1 MPTYD
6 TPSPITATVE
16 LVVGDLR
23 IVAAERT
30 DTVVEVRPSDPGSD
44 ADVRAADQT
53 RVEYA
58 DGLLLV
64 KTPKQ
69 RGLGLFGKPGS
80 VDVTVD
86 LPARSKVQAE
96 TGVGG
101 VRTTGVLSAC
111 RVKSGAGDV
120 HLDRVVGGQLT
131 LETGA
136 GRIDVDT
143 VAGRA
148 DIRTGSGRL
157 QVREIDGPAVVKNS
171 NGDSWIGLVT
181 GDLRFNAAN
190 GDIVVDRAGGGVV
203 ASTANG
209 DVRVG
214 AATRGTAS
222 LKTGFGEVE
231 VGIPA
236 GTAAKLDV
244 STSFGRVRNQLESAE
259 GPQETDETLDLRA
272 RSSYGDIVIRRATE
286 STTGSTTGS
295 TA

>member
-6 TPSPITATVE
+6 TPHPITATVE

-23 IVAAERT
+23 IVAADRT

-69 RGLGLFGKPGS
+69 RGLGLFGKPG
-80 VDVTVD
+80 
-86 LPARSKVQAE
+86 
-96 TGVGG
+96 
-101 VRTTGVLSAC
+101 
-111 RVKSGAGDV
+111 AGDV
-120 HLDRVVGGQLT
+120 QVDRVEGGRLS

-136 GRIDVDT
+136 GRVDVDT

-148 DIRTGSGRL
+148 DISTGSGRL
-157 QVREIDGPAVVKNS
+157 QVREIDGPAVLKNS

-181 GDLRFNAAN
+181 GDLRINAAN
-190 GDIVVDRAGGGVV
+190 GDIAVDRAGGDVV

-209 DVRVG
+209 GITIG
-214 AATRGTAS
+214 AVTRGTVS
-222 LKTGFGEVE
+222 LKTGFGEIE

-236 GTAAKLDV
+236 GTAAKLDA
-244 STSFGRVRNQLESAE
+244 STSFGRIRNQLESTD
-259 GPQETDETLDLRA
+259 GPQETDE
-272 RSSYGDIVIRRATE
+272 
-286 STTGSTTGS
+286 
-295 TA
+295 

>member
-1 MPTYD
+1 MPAYD
-6 TPSPITATVE
+6 TPHPVTATVE

-23 IVAAERT
+23 IVAADRA

-86 LPARSKVQAE
+86 LPARSKVQVDS
-96 TGVGG
+96 GVGG
-101 VRTTGVLSAC
+101 VRTTGTLAAC

-120 HLDRVVGGQLT
+120 QVDRVEGGRLS

-136 GRIDVDT
+136 GRVDVDT

-148 DIRTGSGRL
+148 DISTGSGRL

-181 GDLRFNAAN
+181 GDLRINAAN
-190 GDIVVDRAGGGVV
+190 GDIAVDRAGGDVV

-209 DVRVG
+209 GITVG
-214 AATRGTAS
+214 AVTRGSVS
-222 LKTGFGEVE
+222 LKTGFGEIE

-244 STSFGRVRNQLESAE
+244 STSFGRIRNQLESTD
-259 GPQETDETLDLRA
+259 GPQETDETVDLRA
-272 RSSYGDIVIRRATE
+272 RSGYGDIVIRR
-286 STTGSTTGS
+286 STGAS
-295 TA
+295 A

>member
-6 TPSPITATVE
+6 TPRPITATVE
-16 LVVGDLR
+16 LVLGDLR

-30 DTVVEVRPSDPGSD
+30 DTVVEVRPSDPASD
-44 ADVRAADQT
+44 ADVRAAEQT
-53 RVEYA
+53 RVEYG
-58 DGLLLV
+58 DGRLLV

-86 LPARSKVQAE
+86 LPAGSQLQAE
-96 TGVGG
+96 AGAGG
-101 VRTTGVLSAC
+101 GRAAGVLGDS
-111 RVKSGAGDV
+111 RVKCGAGDV
-120 HLDRVVGGQLT
+120 HLDRVGPLT

-136 GRIDVDT
+136 GRVDVDA

-148 DIRTGSGRL
+148 DISTGSGRL

-171 NGDSWIGLVT
+171 NGDSWLGLVT
-181 GDLRFNAAN
+181 GDLRINAAN
-190 GDIVVDRAGGGVV
+190 GDIVVDRAGGSVV

-209 DVRVG
+209 DIRV
-214 AATRGTAS
+214 AAVVRGTAS

-244 STSFGRVRNQLESAE
+244 STSFGRVRNQLESAD
-259 GPQETDETLDLRA
+259 GPLETDATVDLRA
-272 RSSYGDIVIRRATE
+272 RSSYGDIVIRRAT
-286 STTGSTTGS
+286 GSTTGS
-295 TA
+295 SA

>member
-1 MPTYD
+1 MPSFD
-6 TPSPITATVE
+6 TPRPITATVE

-58 DGLLLV
+58 DGRLLV

-80 VDVTVD
+80 VDVTLD
-86 LPARSKVQAE
+86 LPAGSDVHAE

-101 VRTTGVLSAC
+101 IQAAGVLAKC
-111 RVKSGAGDV
+111 QVKMGAGDV
-120 HLDRVVGGQLT
+120 RLDRVGALS
-131 LETGA
+131 LDTGA
-136 GRIDVDT
+136 GRVEVDA

-148 DIRTGSGRL
+148 EISTGSGRL
-157 QVREIDGPAVVKNS
+157 QVREIDGSAVLKNS
-171 NGDSWIGLVT
+171 NGDSWLGLVI
-181 GDLRFNAAN
+181 GDLRINAAN
-190 GDIVVDRAGGGVV
+190 GDIAVDRAGAGVV
-203 ASTANG
+203 ANTANG
-209 DVRVG
+209 DIRVG
-214 AATRGTAS
+214 AAIRGTVS
-222 LKTGFGEVE
+222 LKTGFGEIE

-259 GPQETDETLDLRA
+259 GPQATDETLDLRA
-272 RSSYGDIVIRRATE
+272 RSGYGDIVIRRAT
-286 STTGSTTGS
+286 GSL
-295 TA
+295 A

>member
-6 TPSPITATVE
+6 TPHPVTATVE

-23 IVAAERT
+23 IVAADRT

-86 LPARSKVQAE
+86 LPARSKVQVDSGA
-96 TGVGG
+96 GG
-101 VRTTGVLSAC
+101 VRTTGTLGAC

-120 HLDRVVGGQLT
+120 QVDRVEGGRLS
-131 LETGA
+131 LEIGA
-136 GRIDVDT
+136 GRVDVDT

-148 DIRTGSGRL
+148 DISTGSGRL

-181 GDLRFNAAN
+181 GDLRINAAN
-190 GDIVVDRAGGGVV
+190 GDIAVDRAGGDVV

-209 DVRVG
+209 GVTVG
-214 AATRGTAS
+214 AVTRGTVS
-222 LKTGFGEVE
+222 LKTGFGEIE

-244 STSFGRVRNQLESAE
+244 STSFGRIRNQLESTD
-259 GPQETDETLDLRA
+259 GPQETDETVDLRA
-272 RSSYGDIVIRRATE
+272 RSSYGDIVIRRSAGA
-286 STTGSTTGS
+286 S
-295 TA
+295 A

>member
-1 MPTYD
+1 MPSFD
-6 TPSPITATVE
+6 TPRPITATVE

-58 DGLLLV
+58 DGRLLV

-80 VDVTVD
+80 VDVTLD
-86 LPARSKVQAE
+86 LPAGSDVHAE
-96 TGVGG
+96 TGAGG
-101 VRTTGVLSAC
+101 IQAAGALAKC
-111 RVKSGAGDV
+111 QVKVGAGDV
-120 HLDRVVGGQLT
+120 RLDRVGALS
-131 LETGA
+131 LDTGA
-136 GRIDVDT
+136 GRVEVEA

-148 DIRTGSGRL
+148 EISTGSGRL
-157 QVREIDGPAVVKNS
+157 QVREIGGSAMLKNS
-171 NGDSWIGLVT
+171 NGDSWLGLVIC
-181 GDLRFNAAN
+181 DLRINAAN
-190 GDIVVDRAGGGVV
+190 GDIAVDRAGAGVV
-203 ASTANG
+203 ANTANG
-209 DVRVG
+209 DIRVG
-214 AATRGTAS
+214 AAIRGTVS
-222 LKTGFGEVE
+222 LKTGFGEIE

-272 RSSYGDIVIRRATE
+272 RSSYGDIVIRRAT
-286 STTGSTTGS
+286 GSV
-295 TA
+295 A

>member
-1 MPTYD
+1 MPAYD
-6 TPSPITATVE
+6 TPHPVTATVE

-23 IVAAERT
+23 IVAADRA

-86 LPARSKVQAE
+86 LPARSKVQVDS
-96 TGVGG
+96 GVGG
-101 VRTTGVLSAC
+101 VRTTGTLAAC

-120 HLDRVVGGQLT
+120 QVDRGGGGRLS

-136 GRIDVDT
+136 GRVDVDT

-148 DIRTGSGRL
+148 DISTGSGRL

-181 GDLRFNAAN
+181 GDLRINAAN
-190 GDIVVDRAGGGVV
+190 GDIAVDRAGGDVV

-209 DVRVG
+209 GITVG
-214 AATRGTAS
+214 AVTRGSVS
-222 LKTGFGEVE
+222 LKTGFGEIE

-244 STSFGRVRNQLESAE
+244 STSFGRIRNQLESTD
-259 GPQETDETLDLRA
+259 GPHETDETIDLRA
-272 RSSYGDIVIRRATE
+272 RSGYGDIVIRR
-286 STTGSTTGS
+286 STGAS
-295 TA
+295 A

>member
-1 MPTYD
+1 MPAYD
-6 TPSPITATVE
+6 TPHPVTATVE

-23 IVAAERT
+23 IVAADRA

-44 ADVRAADQT
+44 PDVRAADQT

-86 LPARSKVQAE
+86 LPARSKVQVDSGA
-96 TGVGG
+96 GG
-101 VRTTGVLSAC
+101 VRTTGTLAAC

-120 HLDRVVGGQLT
+120 QVDRVEGGRLS

-136 GRIDVDT
+136 GRVDVDT

-148 DIRTGSGRL
+148 DISTGSGRL

-181 GDLRFNAAN
+181 GDLRINAAN
-190 GDIVVDRAGGGVV
+190 GDIAVDRAGGDVV

-209 DVRVG
+209 GITVG
-214 AATRGTAS
+214 AVTRGSVS
-222 LKTGFGEVE
+222 LKTGFGEIE

-244 STSFGRVRNQLESAE
+244 STSFGRIRNQLESTD
-259 GPQETDETLDLRA
+259 GPQETDETIDLRA
-272 RSSYGDIVIRRATE
+272 RSGYGDIVIRR
-286 STTGSTTGS
+286 STGAS
-295 TA
+295 A

>member
-1 MPTYD
+1 MPAYD
-6 TPSPITATVE
+6 TPHPVTATVE

-23 IVAAERT
+23 IVAADRA

-86 LPARSKVQAE
+86 LPARSKVQVDSGA
-96 TGVGG
+96 GG
-101 VRTTGVLSAC
+101 VRTTGTLAAC

-120 HLDRVVGGQLT
+120 QLDRVEGGRLS
-131 LETGA
+131 LEIGA
-136 GRIDVDT
+136 GRVDVDT

-148 DIRTGSGRL
+148 DISTGSGRL

-181 GDLRFNAAN
+181 GDLRINAAN
-190 GDIVVDRAGGGVV
+190 GDIAVDRAGGDVV

-209 DVRVG
+209 GITVG
-214 AATRGTAS
+214 AITRGTVS
-222 LKTGFGEVE
+222 LKTGFGEIE

-244 STSFGRVRNQLESAE
+244 STSFGRIRNQLESTD
-259 GPQETDETLDLRA
+259 GPQETDERIDLRA
-272 RSSYGDIVIRRATE
+272 RSGYGDIVIRR
-286 STTGSTTGS
+286 STGAS
-295 TA
+295 A

>member
-6 TPSPITATVE
+6 TPHPVTATVE

-23 IVAAERT
+23 IVAADRA

-86 LPARSKVQAE
+86 LPARSKVQVDSGA
-96 TGVGG
+96 GG
-101 VRTTGVLSAC
+101 VRTTGTLGAC

-120 HLDRVVGGQLT
+120 QVDRVEGGRLL
-131 LETGA
+131 LEIGA
-136 GRIDVDT
+136 GRVDVDT

-148 DIRTGSGRL
+148 DISTGSGRL

-171 NGDSWIGLVT
+171 NGDSWIGLVA
-181 GDLRFNAAN
+181 GDLRINAAN
-190 GDIVVDRAGGGVV
+190 GDIAVDRAGGDVV

-209 DVRVG
+209 GITVG
-214 AATRGTAS
+214 AVTRGTVS
-222 LKTGFGEVE
+222 LKTGFGEIE

-244 STSFGRVRNQLESAE
+244 STSFGRIRNQLESTD
-259 GPQETDETLDLRA
+259 GPQETDETVDLRA
-272 RSSYGDIVIRRATE
+272 RSSYGDIVIRR
-286 STTGSTTGS
+286 STGID
-295 TA
+295 A

>member
-1 MPTYD
+1 MPSYD
-6 TPSPITATVE
+6 TPRPITATVE

-30 DTVVEVRPSDPGSD
+30 DTAVEVRPSDPGSE

-58 DGLLLV
+58 DGRLLV

-80 VDVTVD
+80 VDVTLD
-86 LPARSKVQAE
+86 LPAGSQLRAE
-96 TGVGG
+96 IAVGG
-101 VRTTGVLSAC
+101 IRAAGVLADS
-111 RVKSGAGDV
+111 RVKCCAGDV
-120 HLDRVVGGQLT
+120 QLDRVGPLA

-136 GRIDVDT
+136 GRVDVDA

-171 NGDSWIGLVT
+171 NGDSWLGLVT
-181 GDLRFNAAN
+181 GDLQVNAAN
-190 GDIVVDRAGGGVV
+190 GDITVDRAGNSVV
-203 ASTANG
+203 ATTANG
-209 DVRVG
+209 AITVG

-222 LKTGFGEVE
+222 LKTGFGEIQI
-231 VGIPA
+231 GIPA
-236 GTAAKLDV
+236 GTASKLDV
-244 STSFGRVRNQLESAE
+244 STSFGRIHNQLESAD
-259 GPQETDETLDLRA
+259 GPQETDETLDLRV
-272 RSSYGDIVIRRATE
+272 RSKYGDIVIRRAA
-286 STTGSTTGS
+286 GGQ
-295 TA
+295 A

>member
-1 MPTYD
+1 MPTYE
-6 TPSPITATVE
+6 TPNPITATVE
-16 LVVGDLR
+16 VVLGDLR
-23 IVAAERT
+23 IAAADRA
-30 DTVVEVRPSDPGSD
+30 DTVVEVRPSDPASD

-53 RVEYA
+53 RVEYD

-86 LPARSKVQAE
+86 LPARSKIQVEIGA
-96 TGVGG
+96 GG
-101 VRTTGVLSAC
+101 VRTTGALAAG
-111 RVKSGAGDV
+111 RVKCGAGDV
-120 HLDRVVGGQLT
+120 HLDRVLGGQLT
-131 LETGA
+131 IETGA
-136 GRIDVDT
+136 GRIEVDT

-148 DIRTGSGRL
+148 DISTGSGRL

-181 GDLRFNAAN
+181 GDLRINAAN
-190 GDIVVDRAGGGVV
+190 GDIAVDRAGGSVV

-209 DVRVG
+209 DIRVG
-214 AATRGTAS
+214 AVARGTAS

-231 VGIPA
+231 VGISA

-244 STSFGRVRNQLESAE
+244 STSFGRVRNQLESTE
-259 GPQETDETLDLRA
+259 GPQETDETVDLRA
-272 RSSYGDIVIRRATE
+272 RSSYGDIVIRRAT
-286 STTGSTTGS
+286 GSTSGS

>member
-6 TPSPITATVE
+6 TPHPVTATVE

-23 IVAAERT
+23 IVAADRA

-86 LPARSKVQAE
+86 LPARSKVQVDSGA
-96 TGVGG
+96 GG
-101 VRTTGVLSAC
+101 VRTTGTLAAC

-120 HLDRVVGGQLT
+120 QVDRVEGGRLS

-136 GRIDVDT
+136 GRVDVDT

-148 DIRTGSGRL
+148 DISTGSGRL

-181 GDLRFNAAN
+181 GDLRINAAN
-190 GDIVVDRAGGGVV
+190 GDIAVDRAGGDVV

-209 DVRVG
+209 GITV
-214 AATRGTAS
+214 AAVTRGTVS
-222 LKTGFGEVE
+222 LKTGFGEIE

-244 STSFGRVRNQLESAE
+244 STSFGRIRNQLESTD
-259 GPQETDETLDLRA
+259 GPQETDETIDLRA
-272 RSSYGDIVIRRATE
+272 RSSYGDIVIRRSAGA
-286 STTGSTTGS
+286 S
-295 TA
+295 A

>member
-1 MPTYD
+1 MPAYD
-6 TPSPITATVE
+6 TPHPVTATVE

-23 IVAAERT
+23 IVAADRA

-86 LPARSKVQAE
+86 LPARSKVQVDSGA
-96 TGVGG
+96 GG
-101 VRTTGVLSAC
+101 VRTTGTLAAC

-120 HLDRVVGGQLT
+120 QLDRVEGGRLS
-131 LETGA
+131 LEIGA
-136 GRIDVDT
+136 GRVDVDT

-148 DIRTGSGRL
+148 DISTGSGRL
-157 QVREIDGPAVVKNS
+157 QIREIDGPAVVKNS

-181 GDLRFNAAN
+181 GDLRINAAN
-190 GDIVVDRAGGGVV
+190 GDIAVDRAGGDVV

-209 DVRVG
+209 GITVG
-214 AATRGTAS
+214 AITRGTVS
-222 LKTGFGEVE
+222 LKTGFGEIE

-244 STSFGRVRNQLESAE
+244 STSFGRIRNQLESTD
-259 GPQETDETLDLRA
+259 GPQETDERIDLRA
-272 RSSYGDIVIRRATE
+272 RSGYGDIVIRR
-286 STTGSTTGS
+286 STGAS
-295 TA
+295 A

>member
-6 TPSPITATVE
+6 TPHPITATVE

-23 IVAAERT
+23 IVAADRT

-86 LPARSKVQAE
+86 LPARSKVQVDCGA
-96 TGVGG
+96 GG
-101 VRTTGVLSAC
+101 VRTTGTLGAG

-120 HLDRVVGGQLT
+120 QVDRVEGGRLS

-136 GRIDVDT
+136 GRVDVDT

-148 DIRTGSGRL
+148 DISTGSGRL
-157 QVREIDGPAVVKNS
+157 QVREIDGPAVLKNS

-181 GDLRFNAAN
+181 GDLA
-190 GDIVVDRAGGGVV
+190 VDRAGGDVV

-209 DVRVG
+209 GITIG
-214 AATRGTAS
+214 AVTRGTVS
-222 LKTGFGEVE
+222 LKTGFGEIE

-236 GTAAKLDV
+236 GTAAKLDA
-244 STSFGRVRNQLESAE
+244 STSFGRIRNQLESTD
-259 GPQETDETLDLRA
+259 GPRETDETVDLRA
-272 RSSYGDIVIRRATE
+272 RSSYGDIVIRRSSGA
-286 STTGSTTGS
+286 S
-295 TA
+295 A

>member
-6 TPSPITATVE
+6 TPHPITATVE

-23 IVAAERT
+23 IVAADRT

-86 LPARSKVQAE
+86 LPARSKVQVDSGA
-96 TGVGG
+96 GG
-101 VRTTGVLSAC
+101 VRTTGTLGAG

-120 HLDRVVGGQLT
+120 QVDRVEGGRLS

-136 GRIDVDT
+136 GRVDVDT

-148 DIRTGSGRL
+148 DISTGSGRL
-157 QVREIDGPAVVKNS
+157 QVREIDGPAVLKNS

-181 GDLRFNAAN
+181 GDLRINAAN
-190 GDIVVDRAGGGVV
+190 GDIAVDRAGGDVV

-209 DVRVG
+209 GITIG
-214 AATRGTAS
+214 AVTRGTVS
-222 LKTGFGEVE
+222 LKTGFGEIE

-244 STSFGRVRNQLESAE
+244 STSFGRIRNQLESTD
-259 GPQETDETLDLRA
+259 GPQETDETVDLRA
-272 RSSYGDIVIRRATE
+272 RSSYGDIVIRRSSGA
-286 STTGSTTGS
+286 S
-295 TA
+295 A

>member
-1 MPTYD
+1 MPAYD
-6 TPSPITATVE
+6 TPHPVTATVE
-16 LVVGDLR
+16 LVLGDLR
-23 IVAAERT
+23 IVAADRA

-86 LPARSKVQAE
+86 LPARSKVQVDS
-96 TGVGG
+96 GVGG
-101 VRTTGVLSAC
+101 VRTTGTLAAC

-120 HLDRVVGGQLT
+120 QLDRVEGGRLS
-131 LETGA
+131 LEIGA
-136 GRIDVDT
+136 GRVDVDT

-148 DIRTGSGRL
+148 DISTGSGRL
-157 QVREIDGPAVVKNS
+157 QVREVDGPAVVKNS
-171 NGDSWIGLVT
+171 NGDSWIGLVS
-181 GDLRFNAAN
+181 GDLRINAAN
-190 GDIVVDRAGGGVV
+190 GDIAVDRAGGDVV

-209 DVRVG
+209 GITVG
-214 AATRGTAS
+214 AVTRGTVS
-222 LKTGFGEVE
+222 LKTGFGEIE
-231 VGIPA
+231 VGIPT

-244 STSFGRVRNQLESAE
+244 STSFGRIRNQLESTD
-259 GPQETDETLDLRA
+259 GPQEKDETIDLRA
-272 RSSYGDIVIRRATE
+272 RSGYGDIVIRR
-286 STTGSTTGS
+286 STGAS
-295 TA
+295 A

>member
-6 TPSPITATVE
+6 TPHPVTATVE

-23 IVAAERT
+23 IVAADRA

-86 LPARSKVQAE
+86 LPARSKVQVDS
-96 TGVGG
+96 GVGG
-101 VRTTGVLSAC
+101 VRSTGTLGAC

-120 HLDRVVGGQLT
+120 QVDRVEGGRLS
-131 LETGA
+131 LEIGA
-136 GRIDVDT
+136 GRVDVDT

-148 DIRTGSGRL
+148 DVSTGSGRL

-181 GDLRFNAAN
+181 GDLRINAAN
-190 GDIVVDRAGGGVV
+190 GDIAVDRAGGDVV

-209 DVRVG
+209 GITVG
-214 AATRGTAS
+214 AVTRGTVS
-222 LKTGFGEVE
+222 LKTGFGEIE

-244 STSFGRVRNQLESAE
+244 STSFGRIRNQLESTD
-259 GPQETDETLDLRA
+259 GPQETDETIDLRA
-272 RSSYGDIVIRRATE
+272 RSSYGDIVIRRSAGA
-286 STTGSTTGS
+286 S
-295 TA
+295 A

>member
-6 TPSPITATVE
+6 TPHPVTATVE

-23 IVAAERT
+23 IVAADRA

-86 LPARSKVQAE
+86 LPARSKVQVDS
-96 TGVGG
+96 GVGG
-101 VRTTGVLSAC
+101 VRSTGTLGAC

-120 HLDRVVGGQLT
+120 QVDRVEGGRLS
-131 LETGA
+131 LEIGA
-136 GRIDVDT
+136 GRVDVDT

-148 DIRTGSGRL
+148 DISTGSGRL

-181 GDLRFNAAN
+181 GDLRINAAN
-190 GDIVVDRAGGGVV
+190 GDIAVDRAGGDVV

-209 DVRVG
+209 GITVG
-214 AATRGTAS
+214 AVTRGTVS
-222 LKTGFGEVE
+222 LKTGFGEIE

-244 STSFGRVRNQLESAE
+244 STSFGRIRNQLESTD
-259 GPQETDETLDLRA
+259 GPQETDETVDLRA
-272 RSSYGDIVIRRATE
+272 RSSYGDIVIRRSAGA
-286 STTGSTTGS
+286 S
-295 TA
+295 A

>member
-1 MPTYD
+1 MPSFD
-6 TPSPITATVE
+6 TPQPITATIE
-16 LVVGDLR
+16 LIAGDLR

-30 DTVVEVRPSDPGSD
+30 DTVVEVHPSDPGSD

-53 RVEYA
+53 RVEYG
-58 DGLLLV
+58 DGRLLV

-80 VDVTVD
+80 VDVTLD
-86 LPARSKVQAE
+86 LPAGCKVQAE
-96 TGVGG
+96 VGAGG
-101 VRTTGVLSAC
+101 VRAAGAIAAC
-111 RVKSGAGDV
+111 AVKCGAGDV
-120 HLDRVVGGQLT
+120 QLDRVGWLT

-136 GRIDVDT
+136 GRVEVDS

-157 QVREIDGPAVVKNS
+157 QVREIDGPAVVKNL
-171 NGDSWIGLVT
+171 NGDSWLGLVT
-181 GDLRFNAAN
+181 GDLRINAAN
-190 GDIVVDRAGGGVV
+190 GDIAVDRADSGVV

-209 DVRVG
+209 AITVG

-222 LKTGFGEVE
+222 LKTGFGEIQI
-231 VGIPA
+231 GIPA

-244 STSFGRVRNQLESAE
+244 STSFGRIRNQLETTD

-272 RSSYGDIVIRRATE
+272 RTSYGDIVIRRATG
-286 STTGSTTGS
+286 TK
-295 TA
+295 A

>member
-6 TPSPITATVE
+6 TPHPVTATVE

-23 IVAAERT
+23 IVAADRA

-86 LPARSKVQAE
+86 LPARSKVQVDS
-96 TGVGG
+96 GVGG
-101 VRTTGVLSAC
+101 VRSTGTLGAC

-120 HLDRVVGGQLT
+120 QVDRVEGGRLS
-131 LETGA
+131 LEIGA
-136 GRIDVDT
+136 GRVDVDT

-148 DIRTGSGRL
+148 DISTGSGRL
-157 QVREIDGPAVVKNS
+157 QVREIEGPAVVKNS

-181 GDLRFNAAN
+181 GDLRINAAN
-190 GDIVVDRAGGGVV
+190 GDIAVDRAGGDVV

-209 DVRVG
+209 GITVG
-214 AATRGTAS
+214 AVTRGTVS
-222 LKTGFGEVE
+222 LKTGFGEIE

-244 STSFGRVRNQLESAE
+244 STSFGRIRNQLESTD
-259 GPQETDETLDLRA
+259 GPQETDETVDLRA
-272 RSSYGDIVIRRATE
+272 RSSYGDIVIRR
-286 STTGSTTGS
+286 STGID
-295 TA
+295 A

>member
-1 MPTYD
+1 MPSYD
-6 TPSPITATVE
+6 TPRPITATVE

-23 IVAAERT
+23 IVAADRT

-44 ADVRAADQT
+44 ADVRAAGQT
-53 RVEYA
+53 RVEYG
-58 DGLLLV
+58 DGRLLV

-80 VDVTVD
+80 VDVTLD
-86 LPARSKVQAE
+86 LPAGSHVQAE
-96 TGVGG
+96 SGVGA
-101 VRTTGVLSAC
+101 VRTAGELAEC

-120 HLDRVVGGQLT
+120 QLDRVGPLA
-131 LETGA
+131 LDTGA
-136 GRIDVDT
+136 GRVEVDA

-148 DIRTGSGRL
+148 EISTGSGRL
-157 QVREIDGPAVVKNS
+157 RVREIDGPAVVKNS
-171 NGDSWIGLVT
+171 NGDSWLGLVT
-181 GDLRFNAAN
+181 GDLRVSAAN

-214 AATRGTAS
+214 AVARGIAS

-244 STSFGRVRNQLESAE
+244 STSFGRVRNQLETAD

-272 RSSYGDIVIRRATE
+272 RSSYGDIVIRRAT
-286 STTGSTTGS
+286 GSV
-295 TA
+295 A

>member
-6 TPSPITATVE
+6 TPHPVSATVE

-23 IVAAERT
+23 IVAADRT

-69 RGLGLFGKPGS
+69 RGFGLFGKPGS

-86 LPARSKVQAE
+86 LPARSKVQVDSGA
-96 TGVGG
+96 GG
-101 VRTTGVLSAC
+101 VRTTGTLGAC

-120 HLDRVVGGQLT
+120 QLDRVEGGRLS
-131 LETGA
+131 LEIGA
-136 GRIDVDT
+136 GRVEVDT

-148 DIRTGSGRL
+148 DISTGSGRL

-181 GDLRFNAAN
+181 GDLRINAAN
-190 GDIVVDRAGGGVV
+190 GDIAVDRAGGDVV

-209 DVRVG
+209 GITVG
-214 AATRGTAS
+214 AVTRGTVS
-222 LKTGFGEVE
+222 LKTGFGEIE

-244 STSFGRVRNQLESAE
+244 STSFGRIRNQLESTD
-259 GPQETDETLDLRA
+259 GPQETDETVDLRA
-272 RSSYGDIVIRRATE
+272 RSSYGDIVIRR
-286 STTGSTTGS
+286 STGAS
-295 TA
+295 A

>member
-1 MPTYD
+1 MPAYD
-6 TPSPITATVE
+6 TPHPVTATVE

-23 IVAAERT
+23 IVAADRT

-86 LPARSKVQAE
+86 LPARSKVQVDSGA
-96 TGVGG
+96 GG
-101 VRTTGVLSAC
+101 VRTTGTLGAG

-120 HLDRVVGGQLT
+120 QVDRVEGGRLS

-136 GRIDVDT
+136 GRVDVDT

-148 DIRTGSGRL
+148 DISTGSGRL
-157 QVREIDGPAVVKNS
+157 QVREIDGPAVLKNS

-181 GDLRFNAAN
+181 GDLRINAAN
-190 GDIVVDRAGGGVV
+190 GDIAVDRAGGDVV

-209 DVRVG
+209 GITVG
-214 AATRGTAS
+214 AVTRGTVS
-222 LKTGFGEVE
+222 LKTGFGEIE

-244 STSFGRVRNQLESAE
+244 STSFGRIRNQLESTD
-259 GPQETDETLDLRA
+259 GPQETDETVDLRA
-272 RSSYGDIVIRRATE
+272 RSSYGDIVIRRSSGA
-286 STTGSTTGS
+286 S
-295 TA
+295 A

>member
-6 TPSPITATVE
+6 TPHPVTATVE

-23 IVAAERT
+23 IVAADRA

-86 LPARSKVQAE
+86 LPARSKVQVDS
-96 TGVGG
+96 GVGG
-101 VRTTGVLSAC
+101 VRSTGTLGAC

-120 HLDRVVGGQLT
+120 QVDRVEGGRLS
-131 LETGA
+131 LEIGA
-136 GRIDVDT
+136 GRVDVDT

-148 DIRTGSGRL
+148 DVSTGSGRL

-181 GDLRFNAAN
+181 GDLRINAAN
-190 GDIVVDRAGGGVV
+190 GDIAVDRAGGDVV

-209 DVRVG
+209 GITVG
-214 AATRGTAS
+214 AVTRGTVS
-222 LKTGFGEVE
+222 LKTGFGEIE

-244 STSFGRVRNQLESAE
+244 STSFGRIRNQLESTD
-259 GPQETDETLDLRA
+259 GPQETDETVDLRA
-272 RSSYGDIVIRRATE
+272 RSSYGDIVIRRSAGA
-286 STTGSTTGS
+286 S
-295 TA
+295 A

>member
-6 TPSPITATVE
+6 TPHPVTATVE

-23 IVAAERT
+23 IVAADRA

-86 LPARSKVQAE
+86 LPARSKVQVDS
-96 TGVGG
+96 GVGG
-101 VRTTGVLSAC
+101 VRSSGTLGAC

-120 HLDRVVGGQLT
+120 QVDRVEGGRLS
-131 LETGA
+131 LEIGA
-136 GRIDVDT
+136 GRVDVDT

-148 DIRTGSGRL
+148 DVSTGSGRL

-181 GDLRFNAAN
+181 GDLRINAAN
-190 GDIVVDRAGGGVV
+190 GDIAVDRAGGDVV

-209 DVRVG
+209 GVTVG
-214 AATRGTAS
+214 AVTRGTVS
-222 LKTGFGEVE
+222 LKTGFGEIE

-244 STSFGRVRNQLESAE
+244 STSFGRIRNQLESTD
-259 GPQETDETLDLRA
+259 GPQETDETVDLRA
-272 RSSYGDIVIRRATE
+272 RSSYGDIVIRRSAGA
-286 STTGSTTGS
+286 S
-295 TA
+295 A

>member
-6 TPSPITATVE
+6 TPSPITATIE

-23 IVAAERT
+23 IVAAERA
-30 DTVVEVRPSDPGSD
+30 DTVVEVRPSDPDSD

-86 LPARSKVQAE
+86 LPTRSKVQAD

-101 VRTTGVLSAC
+101 VRTSGVLSAC

-120 HLDRVVGGQLT
+120 YLDRVVGGQLT

-136 GRIDVDT
+136 GRVEVDT

-148 DIRTGSGRL
+148 DISTGSGRL
-157 QVREIDGPAVVKNS
+157 QVREVDGPAVVKNS
-171 NGDSWIGLVT
+171 NGDSWLGVVT
-181 GDLRFNAAN
+181 GDLRIKAAN
-190 GDIVVDRAGGGVV
+190 GDIAVDRVGDGLD

-209 DVRVG
+209 GITVG
-214 AATRGTAS
+214 AVTRGTVS
-222 LKTGFGEVE
+222 LKTGFGEIE
-231 VGIPA
+231 IGIPA

-244 STSFGRVRNQLESAE
+244 STSFGRIRNQLDSTEA
-259 GPQETDETLDLRA
+259 PQETDETVDLRA
-272 RSSYGDIVIRRATE
+272 RSSYGDIVIRR
-286 STTGSTTGS
+286 STGSQ
-295 TA
+295 A